1 MEEKKDEKDF
11 KELKEELSELFEARK
26 FLKIKEIITS
36 MNEVDTAELLESIDE
51 EMAVMIFRLIPKEQ
65 AAEVFAYMEHDL
77 QESIITTITDSE
89 LHNIINELFLDD
101 TVDLLEEM
109 PANAVNRILKHTD
122 SKTRQAINRLL
133 KYPEDSAGSLM
144 NTEFLDFKKEMTV
157 REAFS
162 RIRQQGDDVED
173 FSNFYVTD
181 KNRILEG
188 TVTIKD
194 MLMAGDEVMIGDIMD
209 EKVIYVT
216 TLEDKEEVGSM
227 FSKYDLSAMPVVD
240 NEKRLVGIITVDDAV
255 EVIQDEATEDF
266 ELMAAVTPS
275 EDSYMKTGAVRQFLN
290 RIPWLLL
297 LMLSA
302 TFTGAIID
310 SFEERLANISFLIAF
325 IPMLMDT
332 GGNCGSQASILVIRS
347 LALGDIKG
355 SEVLKVWWKEI
366 RVALLCGIV
375 LSAVNFIRVFVMKYY
390 FSGGEYALHTA
401 LSIAFTVSLA
411 LLITV
416 IVAKSIGCLLPI
428 AAKKIGFDPA
438 IMASP
443 LITTVVDCFSLL
455 VYFNVAQAVFRV

>member
-194 MLMAGDEVMIGDIMD
+194 MLLAGDEVLIGDIMD

-366 RVALLCGIV
+366 RVALLCGRRICASHHVFDCVYREPCTPDHGHRGKVHRLSSSHRGEKDRVRPGDNGLAFDHHGRGLLLAFGV
-375 LSAVNFIRVFVMKYY
+375 L
-390 FSGGEYALHTA
+390 
-401 LSIAFTVSLA
+401 
-411 LLITV
+411 
-416 IVAKSIGCLLPI
+416 
-428 AAKKIGFDPA
+428 
-438 IMASP
+438 
-443 LITTVVDCFSLL
+443 
-455 VYFNVAQAVFRV
+455 

>member
-194 MLMAGDEVMIGDIMD
+194 MLMAGDEVLIGDIMD

-401 LSIAFTVSLA
+401 FSIAFTVSLA

-455 VYFNVAQAVFRV
+455 VYFNVAQAVFHV